1 MAMKFREPNMV
12 KWVGVRPGH
21 NGIQVA
27 KQNAVI
33 NATVI
38 VHTVTDGKT
47 FFLTTLTLSI
57 EVPAAGYSYMFVRDA
72 GDVVAYFLG
81 FIQCSATSAA
91 GPLAVTFN
99 PPLEIPE
106 KYDIC
111 VGSTVALLT
120 VGGFV
125 HGWEE

>member
-1 MAMKFREPNMV
+1 MAMKFREPNMT
-12 KWVGVRPGH
+12 KWRGVRPGH

-27 KQNAVI
+27 KYNYAI
-33 NATVI
+33 NATTI
-38 VHTVTDGKT
+38 IHTVTDEKT

-111 VGSTVALLT
+111 IRSTVAVLE
-120 VGGFV
+120 VAGFV